1 MKFYSMLLVI
11 FILFMLSNF
20 FASEVSLAA
29 GERIA
34 TNALINTNIGYVTF
48 NKQDVPICRYQNRSG
63 NIDVGVQYP
72 GQSEDD
78 IEWVWQGRNVVD
90 PFPRLKALQD
100 IGVCSQDESICRYQN
115 RSGNIDVGVQYP
127 GQSEDD
133 IEWVWQGRDVVD
145 PFPRLKELQDIGVCS
160 QDESIC
166 RYQNRSG
173 NIDVGVQ
180 YPGQSEDDI
189 EWVWQGRDVVDP
201 FPRLKELQDMGVC
214 N

>member
-1 MKFYSMLLVI
+1 M
-11 FILFMLSNF
+11 
-20 FASEVSLAA
+20 
-29 GERIA
+29 
-34 TNALINTNIGYVTF
+34 TF
-48 NKQDVPICRYQNRSG
+48 NKQDVP
-63 NIDVGVQYP
+63 
-72 GQSEDD
+72 
-78 IEWVWQGRNVVD
+78 
-90 PFPRLKALQD
+90 
-100 IGVCSQDESICRYQN
+100 ICRYQN

-145 PFPRLKELQDIGVCS
+145 PFPRLKELQDMGVCS

-214 N
+214 SQDESICRYRNRSGSIDVGVQYPGQSEDDIEWVWQGRDVVDPFPRLKELQDMGVCN